1 MLLNF
6 KKSSIL
12 AIVFHDCV
20 SDACDGCI
28 NLDNDSNAG
37 LEDIITSLDELYV
50 GNYDDAM
57 SRADF
62 WAVAAIEAVN
72 IGVRKANGGKCNFGE

>member
-1 MLLNF
+1 MNYF
-6 KKSSIL
+6 KKNLIT

-20 SDACDGCI
+20 SDSCDGCI
-28 NLDNDSNAG
+28 NPDNDSNAG
-37 LEDIITSLDELYV
+37 LEDIISSLDELYV

-62 WAVAAIEAVN
+62 WALAAIEAVN
-72 IGVRKANGGKCNFGE
+72 IGVRKANGALR